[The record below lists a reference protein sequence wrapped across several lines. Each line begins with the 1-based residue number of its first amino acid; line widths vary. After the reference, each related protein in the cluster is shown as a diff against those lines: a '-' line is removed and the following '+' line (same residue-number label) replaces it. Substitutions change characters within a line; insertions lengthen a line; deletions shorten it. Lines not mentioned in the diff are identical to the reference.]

1 METVTVNAKA
11 LRRLLSALMG
21 PPHYIRE
28 LQATR
33 DNGMGLFDDNP
44 IDILCKEYIAAVD
57 AFNEQHKR
65 ENKNEKSQNPFHRR

>member
-11 LRRLLSALMG
+11 LRRLLSTLMG

-33 DNGMGLFDDNP
+33 DNGIGLFDDNP

-57 AFNEQHKR
+57 AFHEQYEK
-65 ENKNEKSQNPFHRR
+65 ENKK

>member
-11 LRRLLSALMG
+11 LRRLLSALIG

-57 AFNEQHKR
+57 AFHEQYEK
-65 ENKNEKSQNPFHRR
+65 ENKK